1 MNKYTVVAIILL
13 IIVGFLYIQPRKNT
27 VKAPANQEI
36 SISKSLNLPSGW
48 VTVSESDSFNK
59 LEKSVRSGL
68 KPQIVFKK
76 TISKD
81 ALTPAKYADQVKN
94 GAKSAL
100 SSLVYLTD
108 KRNSSESGYSA
119 FFTGYYFSGD
129 QKIYIDQRL
138 FIRGETVYTLT
149 GSFES
154 GLDEEVAQVLTSLSK
169 EKTGQ

>member
-81 ALTPAKYADQVKN
+81 ALTPAKYA
-94 GAKSAL
+94 
-100 SSLVYLTD
+100 
-108 KRNSSESGYSA
+108 
-119 FFTGYYFSGD
+119 
-129 QKIYIDQRL
+129 I
-138 FIRGETVYTLT
+138 
-149 GSFES
+149 
-154 GLDEEVAQVLTSLSK
+154 
-169 EKTGQ
+169 